1 MGQVLPHGWGP
12 AHGAGSS
19 LWDVGQGLVQ
29 ENKVLPTGTRVQALE
44 QESSPREQGPAQE
57 WDRSSPQDE
66 ATSLC
71 AMKPQRNRGGLSQP
85 AAPRSTHLR
94 CRRLTP
100 LFLSVEM
107 DREGQEHE

>member
-1 MGQVLPHGWGP
+1 MGSSSWSW
-12 AHGAGSS
+12 AS
-19 LWDVGQGLVQ
+19 LWDVRQGLVQ

-44 QESSPREQGPAQE
+44 QEPSPREQGPAQE

-71 AMKPQRNRGGLSQP
+71 AMKPQRNWGGLSQP

-107 DREGQEHE
+107 DMEGQEHE